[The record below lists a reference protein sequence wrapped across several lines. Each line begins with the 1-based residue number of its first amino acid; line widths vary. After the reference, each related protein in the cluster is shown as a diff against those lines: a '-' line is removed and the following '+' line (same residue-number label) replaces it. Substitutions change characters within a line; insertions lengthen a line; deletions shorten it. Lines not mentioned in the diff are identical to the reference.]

1 MTTSKRYKVWAKN
14 ITYFYAYIEA
24 ENDEEAWD
32 KAMSMDGGEFTS
44 IEHGDW
50 EIYSTEEVSK

>member
-24 ENDEEAWD
+24 KDDED
-32 KAMSMDGGEFTS
+32 AMQIAQGMDGSQFTS

>member
-1 MTTSKRYKVWAKN
+1 MTTNKRYKVWAKN

-24 ENDEEAWD
+24 ENDED
-32 KAMSMDGGEFTS
+32 AMQIAEGLEGSQFTS
-44 IEHGDW
+44 SEHGDW